1 MKRMVRKPEFWV
13 IVAACVF
20 VVVGSQ
26 ITESANFWILIAFIT
41 FFGAFGRAAYKKVTE
56 ILDKRAERIKNE
68 LDEAAALR
76 AEAQALLAEHE
87 RKRQEAEEEARQMV
101 EHAKAE
107 AERHAAEARAAL
119 EETMK
124 RRAALAEQRIAR
136 AEEEAMREVRQ
147 TAAVL
152 AIEAAR
158 RLMSETID
166 EDRANRMIEESIQ
179 EVRDRLN

>member
-1 MKRMVRKPEFWV
+1 MVRKPEFWV

-26 ITESANFWILIAFIT
+26 ITEDANFWILIAFIT

-56 ILDKRAERIKNE
+56 ILDKRAERIRNE

-76 AEAQALLAEHE
+76 AEAKALLAEHE
-87 RKRQEAEEEARQMV
+87 QKRREAEEEARQMV

-119 EETMK
+119 EESMK

-136 AEEEAMREVRQ
+136 AEEEAMREVRE
-147 TAAVL
+147 AAAAL

-158 RLMSETID
+158 RLIGETVD
-166 EDRANRMIEESIQ
+166 EARADRVIEDSIQ